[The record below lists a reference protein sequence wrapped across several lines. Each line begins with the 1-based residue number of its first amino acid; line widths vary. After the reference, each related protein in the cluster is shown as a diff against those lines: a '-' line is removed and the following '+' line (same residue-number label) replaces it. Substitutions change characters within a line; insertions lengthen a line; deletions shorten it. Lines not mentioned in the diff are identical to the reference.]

1 MTYYINP
8 WVFYIIG
15 LVTNIRIACLR
26 IAVAGGIIWAI
37 GLLVGTTIID
47 EITDTK
53 EKEES
58 YLKIFWKWIKR
69 FPLIFLIC
77 IGVVVVTPSEGTIYK
92 MMIASKISI
101 DDVEHA
107 TEKIDD
113 VVDSII
119 QSKESNN
126 ADSDGGTN

>member
-8 WVFYIIG
+8 WVFYVIG
-15 LVTNIRIACLR
+15 LITNIQIAC
-26 IAVAGGIIWAI
+26 ICVAVAGGIIWAI
-37 GLLVGTTIID
+37 GLLVGPMIID
-47 EITDTK
+47 EMTDTE
-53 EKEES
+53 EKKES

-77 IGVVVVTPSEGTIYK
+77 IGVVVLTPSEETIYK
-92 MMIASKISI
+92 MMIASKIST
-101 DDVEHA
+101 DDVKYV